1 MRAILLVA
9 IAFVTVAAVDA
20 VAFDGRHSRDAWRTI
35 SVPMHS
41 EIALWLNPD
50 NY

>member
-1 MRAILLVA
+1 MRGLLLVA
-9 IAFVTVAAVDA
+9 IAFMTVAGVDA
-20 VAFDGRHSRDAWRTI
+20 VAFDGRHGRDAWRTI
-35 SVPMHS
+35 SGPMHT